1 MQAKRRLSIPLLS
14 QLPKMS
20 LADIKEALQKQKE
33 LSKMGVN
40 VDTLHQ
46 VVMQRRYTVSVNP
59 TKANKKDT

>member
-46 VVMQRRYTVSVNP
+46 VVMQRRNTVSVNP
-59 TKANKKDT
+59 TKDNKKDT